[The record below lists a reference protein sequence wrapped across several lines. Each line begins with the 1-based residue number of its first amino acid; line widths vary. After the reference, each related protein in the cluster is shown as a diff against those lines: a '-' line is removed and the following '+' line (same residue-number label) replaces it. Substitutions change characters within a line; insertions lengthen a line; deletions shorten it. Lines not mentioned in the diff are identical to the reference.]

1 MRCPEKSIERLP
13 QSRDLGEA
21 LRQLLESAVEKFPSL
36 LHTARAILGGDKEI
50 PEFGNQE
57 LNSLR
62 SAAKTLLKPQEP
74 TPQKSAKANSPLDAE
89 LIWGWGD
96 LGDDPDAKTLATWV
110 QQGAPLGFDEPITTT
125 GVFPTLTGTPADT
138 PTEAELRRPWEEWT
152 NWPSAEEEQ
161 EALVKLV
168 REAEAKGFC
177 KVVTDQ
183 AEAKRD
189 LGADPVLNKLGVVVK
204 YQGENQEKKAR
215 IIWDLRESKVNE
227 KCDPAE
233 RVTLPRLLDVVTDS
247 VRALRSEGA
256 VTFAAVDIK
265 DAFHNVPAG
274 NDRKYTVAA
283 AEMERGKQAFI
294 IYDVLVF
301 GSRSSPTIWGR
312 FAALLGRILAA
323 TVPENRTHIYVDD
336 PIICVPRDRDQA
348 AHLLTMSL
356 LCIRLFGY
364 PLKLSK
370 AAAGPSVK
378 WIGAQLTVDTD
389 EDGPFVKV
397 LIPQD
402 KVTKLL
408 GEVERILKAPVV
420 GTRQLRSFAG
430 GMSFVAGLVPVLR
443 PFLAPLWAAL
453 AKVTT
458 DDGDPKTV
466 KRSRVA
472 GKLVHVKRV
481 AHCLHWIKALL
492 LNDYGGL
499 ERRFNAV
506 LRDDGWELV
515 TDACPWGI
523 GGVLYKEGEP
533 MRWFSSP
540 LTPEVLTKFK
550 ASAGDPAFNTAW
562 EALALLVAL
571 RLWLTKSPR
580 NLAVRVK
587 SDNVG
592 ALRMLLNLTSQS
604 DAMAII
610 AREIALDIAGRNYQL
625 HELVHV
631 PGVTNVVADALSRL
645 WAPQPLEFPFVGAAV
660 KDLPP
665 DLGDQFWKVA

>member
-1 MRCPEKSIERLP
+1 MAERLAYRVASLHAGLVSL
-13 QSRDLGEA
+13 SRPGW
-21 LRQLLESAVEKFPSL
+21 
-36 LHTARAILGGDKEI
+36 
-50 PEFGNQE
+50 QE
-57 LNSLR
+57 
-62 SAAKTLLKPQEP
+62 T
-74 TPQKSAKANSPLDAE
+74 
-89 LIWGWGD
+89 
-96 LGDDPDAKTLATWV
+96 
-110 QQGAPLGFDEPITTT
+110 
-125 GVFPTLTGTPADT
+125 
-138 PTEAELRRPWEEWT
+138 
-152 NWPSAEEEQ
+152 
-161 EALVKLV
+161 
-168 REAEAKGFC
+168 
-177 KVVTDQ
+177 
-183 AEAKRD
+183 
-189 LGADPVLNKLGVVVK
+189 VL
-204 YQGENQEKKAR
+204 
-215 IIWDLRESKVNE
+215 
-227 KCDPAE
+227 

-336 PIICVPRDRDQA
+336 PIICVPRERDQA

-492 LNDYGGL
+492 LNDYGQ
-499 ERRFNAV
+499 
-506 LRDDGWELV
+506 
-515 TDACPWGI
+515 GI
-523 GGVLYKEGEP
+523 CRGPGFQHGMGG
-533 MRWFSSP
+533 
-540 LTPEVLTKFK
+540 
-550 ASAGDPAFNTAW
+550 AGSVGGA
-562 EALALLVAL
+562 EIVAD
-571 RLWLTKSPR
+571 KIP
-580 NLAVRVK
+580 
-587 SDNVG
+587 
-592 ALRMLLNLTSQS
+592 SQS
-604 DAMAII
+604 GGEGKV
-610 AREIALDIAGRNYQL
+610 RQCR
-625 HELVHV
+625 
-631 PGVTNVVADALSRL
+631 RL
-645 WAPQPLEFPFVGAAV
+645 EDAPQPDLTIRRDGNHCQRDSAGYRRQKLSAPRAGACAGGHQRSGGRVEPFMGSATARISFCGGRGKRPTPGPRRPILESRVRKSSAAEV
-660 KDLPP
+660 ITARLS
-665 DLGDQFWKVA
+665 